1 MKKELYVV
9 AIVFATI
16 CFGISSFQHNLE
28 LKRVHKIIESEQNA
42 KIEAM
47 KLALELNKTND
58 SYIDMLASMNK
69 YADELEYRLEVIE
82 KQNQIIKDL
91 RSSK

>member
-1 MKKELYVV
+1 MKKDLYAV
-9 AIVFATI
+9 AIIFATI
-16 CFGISSFQHNLE
+16 CFGILNFQHNLE
-28 LKRVHKIIESEQNA
+28 LKRVHKIIELEQNA

-47 KLALELNKTND
+47 KIALELNKTND
-58 SYIDMLASMNK
+58 SYVDMLASMNK
-69 YADELEYRLEVIE
+69 YADELEYRLEVME